1 MSPDSCNKEKLA
13 FSRLLVTW
21 LKWMRGLWHPANGRW
36 VLGGLGLAGD
46 KGIRLKG
53 LYYRLSKAP
62 DER

>member
-1 MSPDSCNKEKLA
+1 
-13 FSRLLVTW
+13 
-21 LKWMRGLWHPANGRW
+21 MRGLWHPANGRW